1 MAFLHTSVLFK
12 SLFLIPHPTPTVWRM
27 LISCNSLACKFGV
40 LRGLFT
46 GTDEWKDARTSSQ
59 YNEKTI
65 PFPSLLLQE
74 RDTQPTCTLPQDTS
88 PILKFS
94 RALEVSWSD
103 VHQFLPLRQVVRLA
117 DNLQIACFSS
127 WHPLF
132 SWPGSTH
139 SLLWRPT

>member
-12 SLFLIPHPTPTVWRM
+12 SLFLIPHPTPTMWRM

-46 GTDEWKDARTSSQ
+46 GTDKWKDARTSSQ

-74 RDTQPTCTLPQDTS
+74 RDTQPTGTLPQDTFPHS
-88 PILKFS
+88 QILLGS
-94 RALEVSWSD
+94 GSVLEKN
-103 VHQFLPLRQVVRLA
+103 HQFLPLRQVRLA

-139 SLLWRPT
+139 SLLWRST